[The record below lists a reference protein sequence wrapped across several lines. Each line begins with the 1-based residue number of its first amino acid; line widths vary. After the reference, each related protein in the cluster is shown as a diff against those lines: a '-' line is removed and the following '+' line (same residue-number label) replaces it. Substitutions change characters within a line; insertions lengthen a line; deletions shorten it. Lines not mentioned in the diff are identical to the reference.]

1 MKKNKKYIGKDGIEF
16 FMCPFT
22 DMYITAG
29 VQGNGNKI
37 HLGTM
42 ANDIRRLQ

>member
-22 DMYITAG
+22 DMYITG
-29 VQGNGNKI
+29 VSI
-37 HLGTM
+37 
-42 ANDIRRLQ
+42 DI